1 MSAQAYT
8 NKRRILAEA
17 SLLKT
22 VYPGQVGVKNT
33 LAATIDCTQTLQPL
47 LYKDICGCKFNGRGI
62 IHPPPIV
69 PPVPPIV
76 CIDTL
81 SGGDSNTLAY
91 IIYDGNCQVSCTIFS
106 GGNEST
112 NINCPVSIVQ
122 QIIYSG
128 GSSSTNSMNIL
139 SGNL

>member
-22 VYPGQVGVKNT
+22 VYPGRVGVKNT
-33 LAATIDCTQTLQPL
+33 LSATIDCNQSFQSIE
-47 LYKDICGCKFNGRGI
+47 YKDICGCKFNGRGN
-62 IHPPPIV
+62 PPPIV

-76 CIDTL
+76 CVDTL
-81 SGGDSNTLAY
+81 SGGGSNTLAY

-106 GGNEST
+106 GGNAST
-112 NINCPVSIVQ
+112 DINCPVSIVQ
-122 QIIYSG
+122 EIIYNG

>member
-47 LYKDICGCKFNGRGI
+47 LYKDICGCGFDGRGN
-62 IHPPPIV
+62 PPPIV
-69 PPVPPIV
+69 PPSPIISAINGGTSGTGINNV
-76 CIDTL
+76 ALWISGSTSGTGIVNVSLWID
-81 SGGDSNTLAY
+81 
-91 IIYDGNCQVSCTIFS
+91 
-106 GGNEST
+106 
-112 NINCPVSIVQ
+112 
-122 QIIYSG
+122 G
-128 GSSSTNSMNIL
+128 GSA
-139 SGNL
+139 